1 MKMARY
7 LAGEMS
13 MKEEIDFMSESG
25 KSQEQMSELR
35 NMEKHWKYFDQNP
48 SRKKWDSGEGWNQLH
63 QKLDSEGLL
72 DDQPV
77 HPAEGTFTPL
87 LRIAA
92 SIALILAIGIPA
104 LYFGVI
110 RDNGGENTRLY
121 VAEEGVATVD
131 LPDGSRVY
139 LNKGAE
145 ITYSKAFKNQ
155 RSVALTGEAFFEV
168 MSDPQNP
175 FTVHSGEMV
184 VSVMGTSFNIKQL
197 DRSSN
202 TEIYVKTGLVKVSIV
217 DSDQFIYLEPEQFG
231 VVENRVLSSLGQEDP
246 NYISWKTKNF
256 KFVDSALAEV
266 LQELE
271 ESFHV
276 AITAEVDISDM
287 RITTSYSGQSIN
299 AILET
304 IGTAF
309 EMNISQ
315 RDRGYFLTK

>member
-1 MKMARY
+1 
-7 LAGEMS
+7 
-13 MKEEIDFMSESG
+13 
-25 KSQEQMSELR
+25 
-35 NMEKHWKYFDQNP
+35 
-48 SRKKWDSGEGWNQLH
+48 
-63 QKLDSEGLL
+63 
-72 DDQPV
+72 
-77 HPAEGTFTPL
+77 
-87 LRIAA
+87 
-92 SIALILAIGIPA
+92 
-104 LYFGVI
+104 
-110 RDNGGENTRLY
+110 
-121 VAEEGVATVD
+121 
-131 LPDGSRVY
+131 
-139 LNKGAE
+139 
-145 ITYSKAFKNQ
+145 
-155 RSVALTGEAFFEV
+155 

-184 VSVMGTSFNIKQL
+184 VSVVGTSFNIKQL

-276 AITAEVDISDM
+276 AITADVDISDM

-309 EMNISQ
+309 EMNISR